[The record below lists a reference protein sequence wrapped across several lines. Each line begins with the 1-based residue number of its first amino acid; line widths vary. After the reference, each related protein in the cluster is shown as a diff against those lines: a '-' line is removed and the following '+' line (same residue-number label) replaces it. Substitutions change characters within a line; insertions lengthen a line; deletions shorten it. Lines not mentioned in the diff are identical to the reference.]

1 MGLCIVQV
9 KLMLQGLLFVIT
21 GELLNLLAIPLG
33 YCSVLKA
40 EAAGLE
46 FGLATALR
54 FGFKNI
60 PVEGDSQVLIRL
72 LRLHKDWSLANLD
85 VVSGYSYAGYSSSC
99 FQLSS
104 HLELN
109 LVAEAL
115 AAMRH
120 AKELF
125 GNIFKASFLFSI
137 KNAFEQLQRG
147 AHPLFWGRKKKPSSS
162 EEPKPG
168 LGVGPTKKGWPEG
181 SSSPSSSS
189 RGDDV
194 SMRSTNS

>member
-72 LRLHKDWSLANLD
+72 LRLHKDWSF
-85 VVSGYSYAGYSSSC
+85 SEFRRC
-99 FQLSS
+99 F
-104 HLELN
+104 
-109 LVAEAL
+109 
-115 AAMRH
+115 
-120 AKELF
+120 
-125 GNIFKASFLFSI
+125 GIFVRRLLKFMFSVI
-137 KNAFEQLQRG
+137 F
-147 AHPLFWGRKKKPSSS
+147 
-162 EEPKPG
+162 
-168 LGVGPTKKGWPEG
+168 T
-181 SSSPSSSS
+181 S
-189 RGDDV
+189 RA
-194 SMRSTNS
+194 